1 MKPSK
6 SGHAGGTAPWLRR
19 RQTRSARPAGT
30 AAEPMAR
37 ASSPKTPTPGVRR
50 NRIPAA
56 DTHDI
61 SSRVTTL
68 TRVARMPGLI
78 ATGSSAISRPGKT
91 PMSTALAR
99 PGA

>member
-6 SGHAGGTAPWLRR
+6 SGHAGGPAPLLRR

-37 ASSPKTPTPGVRR
+37 ASSPKTLG
-50 NRIPAA
+50 PASA
-56 DTHDI
+56 GTASQLLITHDI

-78 ATGSSAISRPGKT
+78 ATGSSGISRPGKT